1 MESVEELQQQ
11 FRSIEIWEQEQKD
24 LWFWEKIGRLPF
36 VYLDRAVPKSLKEK
50 VGDLLNELGA
60 YIQTGGKYLIRNQ
73 DVWSR
78 FSNPPHTLEQV
89 QMRSLQEMDQVAL
102 QLAESRT
109 NVAMVQGATTG
120 FGGMFTL
127 AIDIPVIIGLSLKVL
142 QEMALTYG
150 FDPHD
155 KVERIFIIKCL
166 QFTSADVVGKK
177 AILAE
182 LSTFDEGEKHQEIIA
197 QLQGWRE
204 VSLTYMDSM
213 AWKKLFQLI
222 PIVGMFFGAFTN
234 RTQIADIAM
243 TGQMLY
249 KKRRILQ
256 RLAEQNSEKL

>member
-11 FRSIEIWEQEQKD
+11 FRNIEVWEQEQKD

-36 VYLDRAVPKSLKEK
+36 VWLDRAVPKVLKEK

-60 YIQTGGKYLIRNQ
+60 YIQTGGKYLIKNQ
-73 DVWSR
+73 DVWIR
-78 FSNPPHTLEQV
+78 FNNPPNTIEQV
-89 QMRSLQEMDQVAL
+89 QIRPLQEMDQVAL
-102 QLAESRT
+102 QLTESRT

-150 FDPHD
+150 YDPHD

-177 AILAE
+177 AILEE
-182 LSTFDEGEKHQEIIA
+182 LAAFDEGEKHQEMIA

-204 VSLTYMDSM
+204 VSLTYMDNM

-222 PIVGMFFGAFTN
+222 PIVGMFFGAYTN

-256 RLAEQNSEKL
+256 RLAEQDRANL